1 MSDDL
6 TSKTCSACVGAIA
19 QLEPEK
25 QGRLLS
31 QLPDWNIIDG
41 HHLQRH
47 YAFKN
52 YKRTLAFVNEVA
64 AVAEAEKH
72 HPNITFTWGK
82 ATVEIWTHSV
92 DGLTEADFI
101 LAAKIGNCQPPA
113 DPPKT

>member
-19 QLEPEK
+19 ALEPEE

-31 QLPDWNIIDG
+31 QLPDWSIIDG

-52 YKRTLAFVNEVA
+52 YKRTLAFVNQVA

-113 DPPKT
+113 DTPKP

>member
-1 MSDDL
+1 MSNEL
-6 TSKTCSACVGAIA
+6 SSKTCAACAGATA
-19 QLEPEK
+19 PLEPEA
-25 QGRLLS
+25 QHQLLS
-31 QLPDWNIIDG
+31 QLPDWDIIDG

-52 YKRTLAFVNEVA
+52 YKTTLAFVNEAA

-101 LAAKIGNCQPPA
+101 LAAKIGSIGS
-113 DPPKT
+113 